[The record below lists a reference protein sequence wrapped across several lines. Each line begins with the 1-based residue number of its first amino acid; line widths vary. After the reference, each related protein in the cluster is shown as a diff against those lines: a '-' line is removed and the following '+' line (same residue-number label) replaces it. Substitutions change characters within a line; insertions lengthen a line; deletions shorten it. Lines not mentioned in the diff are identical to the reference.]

1 MFTVSAIKY
10 DKVSGASLSIL
21 REWHYSQLEWHY
33 SQLEWHYSQLR
44 FQNNPLPGCWEDSQ
58 PLQTYQ
64 NQLGHPNNAVNPI
77 RNHPQLRFTVGYAP
91 LLGRCVTTVSIENSK
106 KNNVTSLDL
115 PSSHRSTARGTCIL
129 QGTYLQRHQE
139 R

>member
-77 RNHPQLRFTVGYAP
+77 RNHPPTEVYFWVCSSIGTMRYHSKHRKQQKEQRNQLG
-91 LLGRCVTTVSIENSK
+91 
-106 KNNVTSLDL
+106 
-115 PSSHRSTARGTCIL
+115 SSFKS
-129 QGTYLQRHQE
+129 
-139 R
+139 